1 MIACMGDLWLIRHG
15 ETDWSR
21 SGRHTS
27 RTDLPLTPLGVTQ
40 AEALA
45 KALGIRKFSIV
56 LTSPLQRARETARL
70 AGYPGAIVEP
80 NLHEWDYGE
89 YEGRT
94 TAEIQR
100 ERPGWALW
108 NGGVPGGE
116 SGAQVAARTDSVIAR
131 VQSADG
137 DVALFAHGHV
147 LRVLAARWLGLGP
160 EQGRLLAL
168 QTATLSVL
176 GFEHAERVIIRWNLS
191 VSA

>member
-1 MIACMGDLWLIRHG
+1 MIACMGDLWLVRHG
-15 ETDWSR
+15 ETEWSR

-40 AEALA
+40 AAALA
-45 KALGIRKFSIV
+45 KVLGNHKFSVV
-56 LTSPLQRARETARL
+56 LTSPLGRARETARL
-70 AGYPGAIVEP
+70 AGHATAVVEP

-94 TAEIQR
+94 TAEIQL
-100 ERPGWALW
+100 ERAGWTLW

-116 SGAQVAARTDSVIAR
+116 SAAQVRARTDAVISR
-131 VQSADG
+131 VQAADG
-137 DVALFAHGHV
+137 DVALFAHGHI

-160 EQGRLLAL
+160 EQGQLFAL
-168 QTATLSVL
+168 QTATISVL
-176 GFEHAERVIIRWNLS
+176 GFEHSERVIIRWNLS

>member
-1 MIACMGDLWLIRHG
+1 MIACMGDLWLVRHG
-15 ETDWSR
+15 ETEWSR

-40 AEALA
+40 AAALA
-45 KALGIRKFSIV
+45 RVLGNQKFSVV
-56 LTSPLQRARETARL
+56 LTSPLGRARETARL
-70 AGYPGAIVEP
+70 AGYATAVVEP

-100 ERPGWALW
+100 ERAGWTLW

-116 SGAQVAARTDSVIAR
+116 SADQVGARTDAVIAR
-131 VQSADG
+131 VQAADG
-137 DVALFAHGHV
+137 DVALFAHGHI

-160 EQGRLLAL
+160 EQGQLFAL
-168 QTATLSVL
+168 QTATISVL
-176 GFEHAERVIIRWNLS
+176 GFEHSERVIIRWNLS